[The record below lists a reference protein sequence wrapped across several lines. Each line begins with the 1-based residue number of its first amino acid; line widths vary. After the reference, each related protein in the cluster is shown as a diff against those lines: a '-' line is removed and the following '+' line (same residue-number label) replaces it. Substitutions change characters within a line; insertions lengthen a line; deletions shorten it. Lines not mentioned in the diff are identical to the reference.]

1 MELPDAQKKTWWLCS
16 RLFTSMLV
24 FVMVCI
30 CQQAGLHVASENVFT
45 VDWLWHGWVVRT
57 YRTASEA
64 VPART

>member
-30 CQQAGLHVASENVFT
+30 CQQAGLRVASGKVFK
-45 VDWLWHGWVVRT
+45 VDWLWHG
-57 YRTASEA
+57 
-64 VPART
+64 